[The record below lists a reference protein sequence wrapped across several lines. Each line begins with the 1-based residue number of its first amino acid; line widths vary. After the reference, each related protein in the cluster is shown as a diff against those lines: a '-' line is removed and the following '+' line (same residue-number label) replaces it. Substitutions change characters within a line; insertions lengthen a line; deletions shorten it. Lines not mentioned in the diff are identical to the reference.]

1 MIQMNTENDHNNKF
15 NKMPRWA
22 DTVNNQ
28 FPTHN
33 LVAYKRVFVYF
44 CLQKISK
51 EDFFWRIG
59 AILTLT
65 YQVFCEDTKQELLQS
80 IYRIYTVEFL
90 VLLHL
95 VYKNAKF
102 SSFI

>member
-1 MIQMNTENDHNNKF
+1 MNTENDHNNKF

-22 DTVNNQ
+22 DTVNNL

-33 LVAYKRVFVYF
+33 LVAYKLVFLSL

-51 EDFFWRIG
+51 EGFFQHIG
-59 AILTLT
+59 GNINSHKF
-65 YQVFCEDTKQELLQS
+65 FCENTKQELQQI

-95 VYKNAKF
+95 VIFTKMLEF